1 MGNPGVERLGAMPYG
16 DLERGGGL
24 GGGGREEEE
33 EEEEEE
39 PVF

>member
-1 MGNPGVERLGAMPYG
+1 MLLRSGYVCIMKPYELKLGV
-16 DLERGGGL
+16 GG

-39 PVF
+39 GKK